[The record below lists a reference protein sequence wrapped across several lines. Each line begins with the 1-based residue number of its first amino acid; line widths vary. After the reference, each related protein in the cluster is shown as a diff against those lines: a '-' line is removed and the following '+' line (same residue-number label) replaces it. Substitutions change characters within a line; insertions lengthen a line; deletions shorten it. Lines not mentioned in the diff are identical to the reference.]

1 MIFGQPQLGA
11 WTDPFKK
18 VGKVVYKAHVVGTK
32 ALVKVAK
39 DPRVQQA
46 AAQSAQQYAQKNYSQ
61 QYQAVTPY
69 AQQAKAILR
78 PPGPQAPVPMPQMM
92 PPGGEED
99 AGDMMP
105 TSAGPVQK
113 GNFTTLA
120 LIGGAAI
127 ILLVMMKK

>member
-18 VGKVVYKAHVVGTK
+18 VGQVVYKAHVVGTK

-46 AAQSAQQYAQKNYSQ
+46 AAQSAQQYAQQKYPD
-61 QYQAVTPY
+61 QYAKAAPY
-69 AQQAKAILR
+69 AQQARGILR
-78 PPGPQAPVPMPQMM
+78 PPGPQAPIPMPQMM
-92 PPGGEED
+92 PPGGDED
-99 AGDMMP
+99 GDMMP
-105 TSAGPVQK
+105 TSSGPIQK

-127 ILLVMMKK
+127 ILLIMMKK